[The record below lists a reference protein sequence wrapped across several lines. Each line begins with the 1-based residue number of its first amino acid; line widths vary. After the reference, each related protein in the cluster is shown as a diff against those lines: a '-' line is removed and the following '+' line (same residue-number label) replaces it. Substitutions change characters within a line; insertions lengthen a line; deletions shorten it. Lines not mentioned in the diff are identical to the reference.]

1 MKKILTK
8 AFRWL
13 FPICAISV
21 SAICIIQGHYAL
33 SVWPIL
39 AAASQLIADQL
50 MELSEHAVEYGDAM
64 MLDNLKMSQ
73 KLCDAELKIVD
84 LQHELTLSHEK
95 IQDLQAEIMRL
106 VREIEGQKN
115 V

>member
-13 FPICAISV
+13 FPI
-21 SAICIIQGHYAL
+21 SAKRFSHLLHPRNYSL

-39 AAASQLIADQL
+39 AAAFQHIATEL
-50 MELSEHAVEYGDAM
+50 MELYEHAVEYGDAM

-73 KLCDAELKIVD
+73 KLCDAEIKIVE
-84 LQHELTLSHEK
+84 LQE
-95 IQDLQAEIMRL
+95 EINKL
-106 VREIEGQKN
+106 KA
-115 V
+115 

>member
-39 AAASQLIADQL
+39 AAMFQYLADEF
-50 MELSEHAVEYGDAM
+50 MALSEHAVEYGDAM
-64 MLDNLKMSQ
+64 MLANLEQSRE
-73 KLCDAELKIVD
+73 LCDAELKIVD
-84 LQHELTLSHEK
+84 LKHERDLAHEK

-106 VREIEGQKN
+106 VAEIEGQKN

>member
-39 AAASQLIADQL
+39 AAAFQHIATEL

-64 MLDNLKMSQ
+64 MQDNLKMSQ

-95 IQDLQAEIMRL
+95 IQDLQVRL
-106 VREIEGQKN
+106 VAEIEGQKN

>member
-39 AAASQLIADQL
+39 AAAFQHIATEFMALFDL
-50 MELSEHAVEYGDAM
+50 AVEYGDAM
-64 MLDNLKMSQ
+64 MLDNLQLSQ
-73 KLCDAELKIVD
+73 KLCDAELKIV
-84 LQHELTLSHEK
+84 ELK
-95 IQDLQAEIMRL
+95 AEIEKL
-106 VREIEGQKN
+106 KEE
-115 V
+115 